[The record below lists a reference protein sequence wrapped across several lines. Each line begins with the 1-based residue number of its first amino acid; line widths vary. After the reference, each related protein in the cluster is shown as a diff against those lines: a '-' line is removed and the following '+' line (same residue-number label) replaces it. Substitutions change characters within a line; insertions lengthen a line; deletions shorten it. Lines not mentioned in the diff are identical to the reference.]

1 MPKFESFE
9 KQRYQRFNK
18 MLFSREVT
26 LFSTKPGRFIGK
38 ENVKFD
44 LFNSANIFVNEACII
59 NIDK

>member
-1 MPKFESFE
+1 
-9 KQRYQRFNK
+9 

-44 LFNSANIFVNEACII
+44 LFNSAKIFVNEACII